1 MNEQIEEEDLD
12 CEQIEE
18 ELECEPIG
26 DFLCDNEGLVAY
38 PSPFLLKHKNYFAI
52 VLASNFPNYV

>member
-1 MNEQIEEEDLD
+1 MNVNEQIEEEDLD

-26 DFLCDNEGLVAY
+26 DFLCDNESLVAY
-38 PSPFLLKHKNYFAI
+38 PSPFLL
-52 VLASNFPNYV
+52 

>member
-1 MNEQIEEEDLD
+1 MNVNEQIEEDL
-12 CEQIEE
+12 EY
-18 ELECEPIG
+18 EPIG
-26 DFLCDNEGLVAY
+26 GFLCDNEGLVAY